1 MLENK
6 TIGFIGA
13 GSMAE
18 AILGGLITKNK
29 VKPGQVSMVNRENQM
44 RLKEICQ
51 RYGLDLNRQKEE
63 IVAHA
68 DIVILAVKP
77 KDVIDVL
84 RKWGKSFQEGQ
95 ILISVAAG
103 IPTELIENYIQNQVS
118 VLRVMPNTSCRVG
131 LSATAMSKGSRA
143 TREAVEITRLIFSTI
158 GLVIVVEETLM
169 DAVTGLSGSGPAY
182 IYYMMEAMESAGV
195 SAGLNGE
202 TARMLT
208 VQTLLGAVHMLLH
221 SGKDAKE
228 LRQEVTSPG
237 GTTMA
242 GLQALSDYRVDE
254 AVKAAVLKAK
264 ERASELGRQYASS
277 GMFESP

>member
-1 MLENK
+1 MLESK

-18 AILGGLITKNK
+18 AILGGLITENK
-29 VKPGQVSMVNRENQM
+29 VKPHQVCIVNRENHV
-44 RLKEICQ
+44 RLKELCQ
-51 RYGLDLNRQKEE
+51 RYGLDLSKQKEE
-63 IVAHA
+63 NVADA

-77 KDVIDVL
+77 KDMIDVL
-84 RKWGKSFQEGQ
+84 QKWGRCLKDGQ

-103 IPTELIENYIQNQVS
+103 IPTELIENYIQNKVS
-118 VLRVMPNTSCRVG
+118 VLRVMPNTSCHVG
-131 LSATAMSKGSRA
+131 LSATAMSQGSRA
-143 TREAVEITRLIFSTI
+143 TRQAVEITRQIFSTI
-158 GLVIVVEETLM
+158 GLVIVVEEALM

-182 IYYMMEAMESAGV
+182 IYYLVEALESAGV
-195 SAGLNGE
+195 SAGLNKK

-208 VQTLLGAVHMLLH
+208 VQTLLGAAHMLLE

-254 AVKAAVLKAK
+254 AVKIAVLKAK
-264 ERASELGRQYASS
+264 ERADELGKQYAST
-277 GMFESP
+277 